1 MSVVKNCTKHHARLF
16 QAVVSPI
23 MPFGIMA
30 ANALIAGIVCMT
42 GTETFGRPTQETLDR
57 GEADTTGAEDTPRSH
72 DTEVFYE
79 STL

>member
-1 MSVVKNCTKHHARLF
+1 
-16 QAVVSPI
+16 

-42 GTETFGRPTQETLDR
+42 GPETFGRPTQETLDR
-57 GEADTTGAEDTPRSH
+57 GEAHTTGAEDTPRSD
-72 DTEVFYE
+72 DTEILFV